1 MQPFWPQGTGLG
13 RGFLSAMDT
22 AWLVR
27 QIGPRAQQLS
37 PTRVLEIL
45 AERESIYQRLP
56 QTTPSNIMKQFAN
69 YSINPH
75 TRYPNLRM
83 SAAPETIV
91 KLYNTDESISIQSA
105 TASLKRFGEYS
116 SCE

>member
-1 MQPFWPQGTGLG
+1 
-13 RGFLSAMDT
+13 MDT

-27 QIGPRAQQLS
+27 QMGPRSHQLT
-37 PTRVLEIL
+37 PTRVLELL
-45 AERESIYQRLP
+45 AERESVYQRLP

-69 YSINPH
+69 YTINPS

-91 KLYNTDESISIQSA
+91 KLYNTDESMSLQSA
-105 TASLKRFGEYS
+105 TTSLKRFGEYINILTVT
-116 SCE
+116 E